1 MKTPKLLFV
10 IADGG
15 RARFV
20 ERDSEGRFRTVSSFL
35 SSSLHKQG
43 RDLTSD
49 RPGRV
54 FESADSSRH
63 GVEPRQDP
71 CESEKANFVELVV
84 DEIGSAHAAGSFD
97 QFVLVAPPKVVGEIR
112 RVVPDAL
119 KAVLKCTVQKDL
131 TNTPDH
137 DLSAHLS
144 PEALRDAS

>member
-1 MKTPKLLFV
+1 MVCHRRRRSRTLR
-10 IADGG
+10 
-15 RARFV
+15 RARFRRPVQNRV
-20 ERDSEGRFRTVSSFL
+20 EL
-35 SSSLHKQG
+35 SVVEPAQAG
-43 RDLTSD
+43 PRPDLGSAG
-49 RPGRV
+49 PGL
-54 FESADSSRH
+54 ESADSSRH

-71 CESEKANFVELVV
+71 RESEKANFVELVV
-84 DEIGSAHAAGSFD
+84 DEIGRAHAARSFD

-137 DLSAHLS
+137 DLAAHLS